1 MLRYITSY
9 YSLFNIGKYII
20 ADSKS
25 SYKFSSV
32 SGGADALADRTDTD
46 DREVD

>member
-1 MLRYITSY
+1 MLRYVTSY
-9 YSLFNIGKYII
+9 YSLFNLEEYVITG
-20 ADSKS
+20 SKS